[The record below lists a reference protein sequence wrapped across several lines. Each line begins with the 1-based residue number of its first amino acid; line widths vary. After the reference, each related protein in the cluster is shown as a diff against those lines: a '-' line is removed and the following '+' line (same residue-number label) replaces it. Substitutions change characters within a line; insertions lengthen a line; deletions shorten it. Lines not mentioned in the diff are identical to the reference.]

1 MCVLVKGFNSCDID
15 DEVIILTRAKWSSLQ
30 CTCAVLFNLKSAF
43 RRLWRCFSR
52 RPRHRGNRRA
62 RS

>member
-43 RRLWRCFSR
+43 RRLWRFF
-52 RPRHRGNRRA
+52 
-62 RS
+62 